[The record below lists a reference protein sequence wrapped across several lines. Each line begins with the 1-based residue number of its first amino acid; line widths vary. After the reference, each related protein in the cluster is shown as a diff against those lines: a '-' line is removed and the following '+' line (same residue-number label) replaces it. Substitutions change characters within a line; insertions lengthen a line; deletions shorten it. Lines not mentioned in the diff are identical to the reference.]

1 MVKLSPEK
9 LQKELMENMHEGDYT
24 ADELFVVYQSIINFS
39 FNLKFEAVS
48 RVTFR
53 DNLTRWSNV
62 EGSWLVITGRGKG
75 IRYHKWQCHCSHLT
89 RHQLFLSAKRLYEG
103 LKPW

>member
-1 MVKLSPEK
+1 MAKLSQEK
-9 LQKELMENMHEGDYT
+9 LIKEVVENMHDGDYT
-24 ADELFVVYQSIINFS
+24 AKELYLVYQSIMSFS
-39 FNLKFEAVS
+39 FGYRFKAVS
-48 RVTFR
+48 FETFR

-62 EGSWLVITGRGKG
+62 EGSPIVKTGRGKG